1 MRSLLYHCLY
11 DFAGIVL
18 LPCFNRCFLS
28 RSRLAALERLAYDSK
43 PQQSSMRFFMHIRWR
58 IVCSAAVLALGL
70 TTLTSWNGVS
80 ASPQAGATKVAPPK
94 TAEKKPAKESATSEL
109 SIPNTTLAINS
120 STPMSERVVHY
131 EIDAKYDAA
140 KHTIDANEVLT
151 YHNLTGQALDHFP
164 FHLYQNAFQP
174 KATWVREAKI
184 EGSRDTSYAKWE
196 AKEYGSEEITSFE
209 VVGQG
214 DLTKD
219 LQYIAPD
226 DGNKDDKTV
235 VDVHVPKPIAP
246 GAYVQFK
253 IAFHDQMPETQ
264 ARSGW
269 KRDFLLGGQWF
280 PKVGVWWHGAWNCHQ
295 YHATTEFFADFGVY
309 DVKLTVPQYEVI
321 GASGVEVGNVN
332 NPDGTK
338 TVTYHGDDIHDFAWT
353 VSPRFK
359 VYESTYQA
367 QMGPIKLRYL
377 MQPAHWSQAE
387 RHDRITRETLD
398 RFEKWYGPYP
408 YKTLTVVDPE
418 PDSAAG
424 GMEYPTFI
432 TGDSSW
438 FMPEG
443 FHFLEVVVEH
453 EFGHQYW
460 YGMVATNEFEDA
472 WMDEGINSYT
482 EVKVLDSILGKT
494 TSLIN
499 MAGITLG
506 EREQQRIAYVANTD
520 FDALAEKAYDFY
532 NFNSYGGVTYGKTAS
547 VLLTLEGMIGE
558 DTMAK
563 AMHTYF
569 MKYRFTHPT
578 KEDFLK
584 TIEDVSGK
592 NLRWYFD
599 QAVYGTQV
607 MDYEVLDVKSFPV
620 NWYEENK
627 DNKDTKKG
635 TKDDT
640 LYQSYL
646 TVHRKGDFVIPVEIE
661 IVFDNGEKVRE
672 HWDGQSRWTRFSY
685 QKKAKVVSAEIDP
698 DHTVQIDRN
707 AFDKSYVVEEN
718 PKPTY
723 KLSNYWLF
731 LTQLVSQVLAWWSV

>member
-1 MRSLLYHCLY
+1 M
-11 DFAGIVL
+11 
-18 LPCFNRCFLS
+18 
-28 RSRLAALERLAYDSK
+28 
-43 PQQSSMRFFMHIRWR
+43 
-58 IVCSAAVLALGL
+58 
-70 TTLTSWNGVS
+70 
-80 ASPQAGATKVAPPK
+80 
-94 TAEKKPAKESATSEL
+94 
-109 SIPNTTLAINS
+109 SIPDTTLAINS
-120 STPMSERVVHY
+120 PTPMSQRIVHY
-131 EIDAKYDAA
+131 EIDARYDAA
-140 KHTIDANEVLT
+140 KHTVDATEVLT
-151 YHNLTGQALDHFP
+151 YHNLTGQALEHFP

-174 KATWVREAKI
+174 KSTFIRESKL
-184 EGSRDTSYAKWE
+184 EGSRDTTYDKWDK
-196 AKEYGSEEITSFE
+196 KEYGSEDIERFE

-219 LQYIAPD
+219 LQFIAPD

-235 VDVHVPKPIAP
+235 VDVHLPKPIAP
-246 GAYVQFK
+246 GAFVQFK

-269 KRDFLLGGQWF
+269 KRDFMLGGQWF

-309 DVKLTVPQYEVI
+309 DVKLTVPQNEVI
-321 GASGVEVGNVN
+321 GASGVEVSNIN
-332 NPDGTK
+332 NADGTK

-359 VYESTYQA
+359 VREATYQA
-367 QMGPIKLRYL
+367 QMGPVKLRFL

-387 RHDRITRETLD
+387 RHEKITRESLD

-432 TGDSSW
+432 TGDTSW

-443 FHFLEVVVEH
+443 LHLPELVVEH

-472 WMDEGINSYT
+472 WMDEGINSYS
-482 EVKVLDSILGKT
+482 EVKVLDSILGKN
-494 TSLIN
+494 TSILDLLG
-499 MAGITLG
+499 ATVG
-506 EREQQRIAYVANTD
+506 EREEQRDSYIHSADLDPIAQN
-520 FDALAEKAYDFY
+520 AYAY
-532 NFNSYGGVTYGKTAS
+532 YSFNSYGGITYGKTAS
-547 VLLTLEGMIGE
+547 VLLTLEGIIGE

-563 AMHTYF
+563 AMHAYF

-584 TIEDVSGK
+584 TIEEVSGK
-592 NLRWYFD
+592 DLRWYFN
-599 QAVYGTQV
+599 QAIYGSQV
-607 MDYEVLDVKSFPV
+607 FDYEILDAHSFPV
-620 NWYEENK
+620 NWYEEKK
-627 DNKDTKKG
+627 DKKDKKKDDKDTV
-635 TKDDT
+635 
-640 LYQSYL
+640 YQSYVSL
-646 TVHRKGDFVIPVEIE
+646 HRKGEFVMPVEVE
-661 IVFDNGEKVRE
+661 IVFRDSSNHEERVRE

-685 QKKAKVVSAEIDP
+685 VKKAKVVSAEIDP

-707 AFDKSYVVEEN
+707 NFNNSYVV
-718 PKPTY
+718 KPNTKAKY

-731 LTQLVSQVLAWWSV
+731 VTQWLGQAMAWWAV

>member
-1 MRSLLYHCLY
+1 M
-11 DFAGIVL
+11 
-18 LPCFNRCFLS
+18 
-28 RSRLAALERLAYDSK
+28 
-43 PQQSSMRFFMHIRWR
+43 QIRWKS
-58 IVCSAAVLALGL
+58 VVLAVGL
-70 TTLTSWNGVS
+70 ILSLIVVVGRNRLT
-80 ASPQAGATKVAPPK
+80 AAPQASAPMKAPS
-94 TAEKKPAKESATSEL
+94 AGQVATSTV
-109 SIPNTTLAINS
+109 SIPDTTLAINS
-120 STPMSERVVHY
+120 TTPMSERIVHY
-131 EIDAKYDAA
+131 EIDAKYDAT

-151 YHNLTGQALDHFP
+151 YHNVTGQALDHFP

-174 KATWVREAKI
+174 KATFVREAKLT
-184 EGSRDTSYAKWE
+184 GSRDSGYQKWE
-196 AKEYGSEEITSFE
+196 DKFYGSEEIKSIE

-214 DLTKD
+214 DVTST
-219 LQYIAPD
+219 LQYVAPD

-235 VDVHVPKPIAP
+235 ADIRVPKPIPP

-253 IAFHDQMPETQ
+253 ISFHDQMPETQ

-269 KRDFLLGGQWF
+269 KRDFMLGGQWF
-280 PKVGVWWHGAWNCHQ
+280 PKVGVFWHGAWNCHQ

-321 GASGVEVGNVN
+321 GASGVEVANVN

-353 VSPRFK
+353 VSPRYK
-359 VYESTYQA
+359 VREATYQS
-367 QMGPIKLRYL
+367 QMGSIKLRFL
-377 MQPAHWSQAE
+377 MQPAHWDQAE
-387 RHDRITRETLD
+387 RHEKITRETLD

-432 TGDSSW
+432 TGDTNW

-443 FHFLEVVVEH
+443 LELPEVVVEH

-482 EVKVLDSILGKT
+482 EVKVLDSILGKN
-494 TSLIN
+494 TSILN
-499 MAGITLG
+499 LMGATVS
-506 EREQQRIAYVANTD
+506 EREEQRGSYIGAADY
-520 FDALAEKAYDFY
+520 DAMAEKAYDY
-532 NFNSYGGVTYGKTAS
+532 YDDRSYGGVTYGKTAS
-547 VLLTLEGMIGE
+547 VLLTLEGIIGE

-584 TIEDVSGK
+584 TIEEVAGK
-592 NLRWYFD
+592 DLRWYFN

-607 MDYEVLDVKSFPV
+607 MDYEVRRIESTPV
-620 NWYEENK
+620 NWFEEEKK
-627 DNKDTKKG
+627 DQKNAK
-635 TKDDT
+635 KDDDT
-640 LYQSYL
+640 VYQS
-646 TVHRKGDFVIPVEIE
+646 TVWLHRKEDFVMPVEIE
-661 IVFDNGEKVRE
+661 IKFSNGEKIRE
-672 HWDGQSRWTRFSY
+672 HWDGQSRWTKFTY
-685 QKKAKVVSAEIDP
+685 QKKAKMESAELDP

-707 AFDKSYVVEEN
+707 NFNNSYVVEEN
-718 PKPTY
+718 PKATR
-723 KLSNYWLF
+723 KISMYWLF
-731 LTQLVSQVLAWWSV
+731 VTQWIGQAMAWWAV